1 LCICTTAF
9 LSISTDGNIGC
20 FHVLAI
26 VNSAVMNTGVHISLS
41 VLVSSVCMPNSGIAG
56 SYYSAENVFLI
67 LCLELLDNL
76 NRNIRHHKEA
86 WLKLFLTKHTSLCFG
101 LYLVLILH
109 NMIFLYFLAQI
120 LLYNILNAIRYYDIN
135 IALSFHSQVH

>member
-1 LCICTTAF
+1 MCICTTAF

-26 VNSAVMNTGVHISLS
+26 VNSAVMNIGVHISLS

-56 SYYSAENVFLI
+56 SYDSAENVFLI
-67 LCLELLDNL
+67 LCLELSDNL

-86 WLKLFLTKHTSLCFG
+86 GLKLFLTKHTSLCFG

-109 NMIFLYFLAQI
+109 NRIFLYFLAQI
-120 LLYNILNAIRYYDIN
+120 LLYNILNAIRYYIN